1 MDRKEIGLEYF
12 RMLWIRV
19 ASQVVEKAILVYELD
34 TKQAEAL
41 RKAFLKPNHYYA
53 IIR

>member
-53 IIR
+53 LIR

>member
-19 ASQVVEKAILVYELD
+19 AEQVVNKAIIVYELD